1 LVAWETTRAQLEGFL
16 SVTEAELD
24 ERWLQNERRRRGQ
37 LLHSQ
42 YSQLLEDPDTVEAA
56 RLPLLPSYEALMSLP
71 SMRAL
76 LAVDDIEA
84 SYRPDP
90 VLLDEAAAIR
100 RDFALAVQDVKMA
113 TFRKIIA
120 SIERAEKEQPAND
133 PPSDLPFSLPG
144 LSSPAPPTS
153 AVPKPANGSDYTSE
167 EVDAFLL
174 RAVAIVRCNHCE
186 QTDILPRLFN
196 HPSCNNGGWP
206 VHSYLYGGARAPK
219 IPHPSIEPGTYFV
232 PTGISRAALETIKLA
247 KKPVNVSAE
256 EMDAFGHAF
265 TCTICKTSH
274 GLPWH
279 HFVSLYPP
287 LLSHFCPH
295 RSLTH

>member
-1 LVAWETTRAQLEGFL
+1 
-16 SVTEAELD
+16 
-24 ERWLQNERRRRGQ
+24 
-37 LLHSQ
+37 
-42 YSQLLEDPDTVEAA
+42 VEAA

-120 SIERAEKEQPAND
+120 SIERAEKERAAEQPAND

-153 AVPKPANGSDYTSE
+153 AVPKPANGSDYTNRHPPSSLQPPKLQQRRLASPQLPLRRCTRSQDPTSLYRAGN
-167 EVDAFLL
+167 VL
-174 RAVAIVRCNHCE
+174 RADWDLSRRFGDDQARE
-186 QTDILPRLFN
+186 EAGQRL
-196 HPSCNNGGWP
+196 
-206 VHSYLYGGARAPK
+206 R
-219 IPHPSIEPGTYFV
+219 
-232 PTGISRAALETIKLA
+232 
-247 KKPVNVSAE
+247 
-256 EMDAFGHAF
+256 
-265 TCTICKTSH
+265 
-274 GLPWH
+274 
-279 HFVSLYPP
+279 
-287 LLSHFCPH
+287 
-295 RSLTH
+295 